1 MSLSTCLPRRLLP
14 AAALLLTTLA
24 FAPPEAGAV
33 PVFARRYNQSCNL
46 CHAPAPRLTDVGGQ
60 VAGHGFRMAPG
71 EEPPDAMNGSD
82 PLLSLPKYVPLAI
95 RVDGLFRVYG
105 DRKETVTDFESP
117 WVMKILS
124 SASLGRKF
132 SYYFYFLMNERGEV
146 AGAEDAFLYWN
157 DVAERPVD
165 IAVGQ
170 FQVSDPLFKRE
181 LRLPVDDYMVYRV
194 RVGEQPAT
202 LAYDRGAML
211 IGEHAGFRL
220 TFEVLNGNGL
230 GGATDARYDDGPAKN
245 LFAHLTREVSP
256 FLRLGALG
264 YLGHQRPDSGSCN
277 RLWMAG
283 LDATVSQGPV
293 ELNVQYVHRED
304 DRPTFVAGERME
316 VMDGGFAEL
325 LLVPAGA
332 RWYGY
337 VLYNRVED
345 NLGLLDFG
353 DGAPSDVRL
362 FESVSA
368 GLGYQVRRNL
378 RVFGEALYDTQL
390 EVSRGTLGFMTAY

>member
-1 MSLSTCLPRRLLP
+1 MT
-14 AAALLLTTLA
+14 
-24 FAPPEAGAV
+24 
-33 PVFARRYNQSCNL
+33 
-46 CHAPAPRLTDVGGQ
+46 
-60 VAGHGFRMAPG
+60 
-71 EEPPDAMNGSD
+71 GSD

-95 RVDGLFRVYG
+95 RVDGLFRVHG
-105 DRKETVTDFESP
+105 DRDETVTDFASP

-124 SASLGRKF
+124 SAALGRSF

-157 DVAERPVD
+157 DVANRPLDLV
-165 IAVGQ
+165 VGQ

-194 RVGEQPAT
+194 QVGEQPAT

-211 IGEHAGFRL
+211 IAEPAGFRL
-220 TFEVLNGNGL
+220 TLEVLNGNGL
-230 GGATDARYDDGPAKN
+230 RGAEDARYDDGPAKN
-245 LFAHLTREVSP
+245 LFAHLTREMAP

-277 RLWMAG
+277 RPWMAG
-283 LDATVSQGPV
+283 LDATVSQNPL
-293 ELNVQYVHRED
+293 ELTLQYVHRED

-325 LLVPAGA
+325 LVVPEGE

-337 VLYNRVED
+337 ALYNRVED
-345 NLGLLDFG
+345 NRALLEFG
-353 DGAPSDVRL
+353 AGAPGGVRL
-362 FESVSA
+362 FESLSA

-378 RVFGEALYDTQL
+378 RVYGEALYDVQL
-390 EVSRGTLGFMTAY
+390 EVARGTLGFTAAY